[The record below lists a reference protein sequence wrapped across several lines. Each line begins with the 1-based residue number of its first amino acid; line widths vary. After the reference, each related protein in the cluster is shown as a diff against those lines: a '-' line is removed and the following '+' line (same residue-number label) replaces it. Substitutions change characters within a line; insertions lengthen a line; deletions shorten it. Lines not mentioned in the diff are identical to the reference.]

1 VNEFTIIP
9 ADNFIWNEDELL
21 QFLIDNQRK
30 SIRIYTREEG
40 CCLTSIGLYKL
51 LDKFSFT
58 SVEIHTTNL
67 VEFHPKYNVTIVP
80 RSYKFFDTNGN
91 YVDFHKWDGSFV
103 FGALYNRAI
112 WHRIGIAGELISD
125 YEKISLINFRSNPHE
140 EDSRKLFELQKLFE
154 VSPSSANKFLNNKN
168 SFPIQLEKVDGYTV
182 GATTRQHTD
191 QLKQFYT
198 KFFIDIVAETFTS
211 GRSFF
216 PTEKTVRPMLMK
228 KPFII
233 MGSRCFL
240 IHLRQMGFKTFHDF
254 WDEDYDGYDFNIRY
268 HKILEL
274 INVIS
279 LMTIDELRK
288 MYISMSEILNH
299 NYNLIID
306 KQIIK
311 NIIYTE

>member
-30 SIRIYTREEG
+30 SIRIYTHEEG

-51 LDKFSFT
+51 LDKFSFI
-58 SVEIHTTNL
+58 SVEIFTTNL
-67 VEFHPKYNVTIVP
+67 VEFHPIYQIHVIP
-80 RSYKFFDTNGN
+80 ESYKFFDVN
-91 YVDFHKWDGSFV
+91 YNYEDYHNWDNSFV

-112 WHRIGIAGELISD
+112 WHRIGLASELIVD
-125 YEKISLINFRSNPHE
+125 HEELSLINFRSDPHD
-140 EDSRKLFELQKLFE
+140 EDSRKLFELQRLFE
-154 VSPSSANKFLNNKN
+154 VSPLSVNKFINVKN
-168 SFPIQLEKVDGYTV
+168 SFPMQLEKIDGYTV
-182 GATTRQHTD
+182 GATIKQHTD

-233 MGSRCFL
+233 MGSKCFL

-254 WDEDYDGYDFNIRY
+254 WNEDYDGFDPPQKFHEIC
-268 HKILEL
+268 KLIDTLSKLSTKEL
-274 INVIS
+274 N
-279 LMTIDELRK
+279 K
-288 MYISMSEILNH
+288 MYISMTEILDN
-299 NYNLIID
+299 NYNLLMDHTFTKHIT
-306 KQIIK
+306 
-311 NIIYTE
+311 YVE